1 MAMAPSH
8 PTSRPPRSRS
18 RVVCQRCHAR
28 KVKCDLALRLRT
40 GDICTNCDKRDEIC
54 ERREQPKLQKNRR
67 RELSRIPVVPANN
80 TLSPAQ
86 NSSEVNSPT
95 SSIFDAAA
103 VLGRA
108 SQIERLTTSP
118 PVHSSPA
125 TPSQQGY
132 IGEFTVF
139 PILPPR
145 SYEIHAMAGSPL
157 KAIEARIQS
166 STGADQLPPKS
177 MIEAL
182 SSIYF
187 KYLYHRVPVVDRQQ
201 LTTAC
206 PSMLL
211 QQSLC
216 LAGSVLRHPRSRNGL
231 AESERFYARAK
242 ALFYS
247 NHEHDPLTI
256 LQSVCLLTLWTVT
269 PASVVTIDS
278 GWTWLGLAIRF
289 AFQIGLHRESTYPQR
304 ASPGCARRIAWF
316 LYVQDK
322 LNTVCFGRPQMILS
336 QDFDLR
342 PPSVEDFE
350 DPESKDALLFV
361 LYTNLMTILAKL
373 LPLQP
378 RDLTKTPEQAL
389 SILLE
394 LKGWAGS
401 LPVHLRIFNDSG
413 TRRYDRGFYEVLTWY
428 FTCIITFFHV
438 HGRFF
443 RPSVNSTIT
452 LIASSCIIRLYQE
465 MDYRDDIN
473 YLMAI
478 SNWSMMVASLPQ
490 LNNLSSETNSNRE
503 PIPDSLS
510 LEELDILLEILD
522 QRTAKF
528 PGSKA
533 ILEKVSRIK
542 TMILS
547 CGPSSIPLSNLTP
560 PDLPDTAKDPWSP
573 SWGNYV
579 TIPSVHEIFP
589 FPKELSPRM
598 DLLSTM
604 EAVEADEFLNGVFE
618 HFTDWSFENFLNL
631 EYFNSQT
638 RIQQRLTTADCAP
651 LENAIS
657 G

>member
-1 MAMAPSH
+1 MEVVSGH
-8 PTSRPPRSRS
+8 PISRPRRSRS

-54 ERREQPKLQKNRR
+54 ERREQPKPQKNRR
-67 RELSRIPVVPANN
+67 RQPSQVPAVPSH
-80 TLSPAQ
+80 TPSPAQ
-86 NSSEVNSPT
+86 NSSEVNSPS

-103 VLGRA
+103 AL
-108 SQIERLTTSP
+108 ERVRQSERPTPPP
-118 PVHSSPA
+118 PVHSPWT
-125 TPSQQGY
+125 TPEQQGY

-139 PILPPR
+139 PLQGPR
-145 SYEIHAMAGSPL
+145 SNEIPVMAGSPL
-157 KAIEARIQS
+157 KTIEARIQS

-182 SSIYF
+182 NSIYF

-201 LTTAC
+201 VTAC

-216 LAGSVLRHPRSRNGL
+216 LAGSVLRHPRSTKSL
-231 AESERFYARAK
+231 AESELFYARAK

-269 PASVVTIDS
+269 PPSVVTIDS
-278 GWTWLGLAIRF
+278 GWSWLGLAIRF

-316 LYVQDK
+316 LFVQDK

-361 LYTNLMTILAKL
+361 LYTNLMTILAKM

-378 RDLTKTPEQAL
+378 RDHTKTPEEAL

-394 LKGWAGS
+394 LRDWVGN
-401 LPVHLRIFNDSG
+401 LPVHLHISNDSG

-452 LIASSCIIRLYQE
+452 LVASSCIIRLYQE
-465 MDYRDDIN
+465 MGYRDDIN

-490 LNNLSSETNSNRE
+490 LNNLWSENNSNTE

-522 QRTAKF
+522 QRIVKF
-528 PGSKA
+528 PGSKT
-533 ILEKVSRIK
+533 ILDKVSRIK
-542 TMILS
+542 TIILS
-547 CGPSSIPLSNLTP
+547 CGPSSIPLSNLP
-560 PDLPDTAKDPWSP
+560 LPDLPDNANDPWP
-573 SWGNYV
+573 LGWGNYT
-579 TIPSVHEIFP
+579 TIHNVHEMFP

-604 EAVEADEFLNGVFE
+604 EADEFSNNVFE
-618 HFTDWSFENFLNL
+618 HFTDWSFENFLDL
-631 EYFNSQT
+631 EDFNSQN
-638 RIQQRLTTADCAP
+638 QNAAAP
-651 LENAIS
+651 SNS
-657 G
+657 

>member
-1 MAMAPSH
+1 MAVVAGH

-40 GDICTNCDKRDEIC
+40 GDICTNCDKRDEVC
-54 ERREQPKLQKNRR
+54 ERREQPNSQKNRR
-67 RELSRIPVVPANN
+67 RQPSQILPVVPAH

-86 NSSEVNSPT
+86 NSSEVNSP
-95 SSIFDAAA
+95 SSSVFDAAA
-103 VLGRA
+103 VLGSV
-108 SQIERLTTSP
+108 SQGERPAPPT
-118 PVHSSPA
+118 PVHSSPE
-125 TPSQQGY
+125 TPEQQGY

-139 PILPPR
+139 PPEGPR
-145 SYEIHAMAGSPL
+145 SYEIPAMAGSPL
-157 KAIEARIQS
+157 KVIEAQIQS
-166 STGADQLPPKS
+166 FAGADQLPPKS

-216 LAGSVLRHPRSRNGL
+216 LAGSVLRHPRATKSL
-231 AESERFYARAK
+231 AESESFYARAK

-278 GWTWLGLAIRF
+278 GWSWLGLAIRF

-304 ASPGCARRIAWF
+304 ASPGCSRRIAWF

-322 LNTVCFGRPQMILS
+322 LNTVCFGRPQMILA

-361 LYTNLMTILAKL
+361 LYTNLMTILAKM

-378 RDLTKTPEQAL
+378 RDLTKTPEHAL
-389 SILLE
+389 STLLE
-394 LKGWAGS
+394 LKNWVGS
-401 LPVHLRIFNDSG
+401 LPVHLRIFDDSG
-413 TRRYDRGFYEVLTWY
+413 TRCYDRGFYEVLTWY

-452 LIASSCIIRLYQE
+452 LVASSCIIRLYQE

-490 LNNLSSETNSNRE
+490 LNNLWSENNSNPE
-503 PIPDSLS
+503 PIRDSLS
-510 LEELDILLEILD
+510 LEELNILLEILD
-522 QRTAKF
+522 QRTVKF

-533 ILEKVSRIK
+533 ILDKVSRIK
-542 TMILS
+542 TIILS
-547 CGPSSIPLSNLTP
+547 CGPSSIPLSNLP
-560 PDLPDTAKDPWSP
+560 QPDLPDNANDPWSP
-573 SWGNYV
+573 SWGNYA
-579 TIPSVHEIFP
+579 TIPSVHEMFP
-589 FPKELSPRM
+589 FPKELSPRL

-604 EAVEADEFLNGVFE
+604 EADEFLNGVFD

-631 EYFNSQT
+631 EDFIAHT
-638 RIQQRLTTADCAP
+638 GMQQRLPTADCAP
-651 LENAIS
+651 L
-657 G
+657 